1 MSRPRG
7 LSSRASALTAAQ
19 KLLGHATAIWQLA
32 TRTGTALRD
41 DEIVAVAMLRSHAKK
56 MVSLFER
63 PDNA

>member
-41 DEIVAVAMLRSHAKK
+41 DEIVAVALVRSHAKK
-56 MVSLFER
+56 MVSHLEQ

>member
-32 TRTGTALRD
+32 TRKGTALRD
-41 DEIVAVAMLRSHAKK
+41 DEIVVAMLRSHAKK